1 MGKIM
6 NRQFP
11 LLIGSVP
18 PNPSS
23 LRVRVWRRLRALG
36 AVALKRTVYLLPD
49 TPDNYEQFQWLGQE
63 IQRER
68 GETILLRV
76 DQIENMSRADIIR
89 LFQQARD
96 PDYPQLAPRY
106 PALMHTLERKSAA
119 AGARRHPD

>member
-1 MGKIM
+1 M
-6 NRQFP
+6 NTQFL
-11 LLIGSVP
+11 LLIVSLP

-76 DQIENMSRADIIR
+76 DQIFVQRFHFSCPVPVAGCI
-89 LFQQARD
+89 
-96 PDYPQLAPRY
+96 
-106 PALMHTLERKSAA
+106 AL
-119 AGARRHPD
+119 